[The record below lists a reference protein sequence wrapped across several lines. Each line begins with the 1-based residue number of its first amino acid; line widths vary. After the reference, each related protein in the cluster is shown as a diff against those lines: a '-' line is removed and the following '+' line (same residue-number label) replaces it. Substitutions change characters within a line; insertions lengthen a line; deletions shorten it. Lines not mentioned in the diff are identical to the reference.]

1 MRSGGFTTPRTVSQR
16 VSPMLNRIF
25 KRKSQLAVVFA
36 LGTCL
41 GLSSLGG
48 CQRKE
53 RVVDVR
59 TPAGDVT
66 VDRNVDNGDVEVKTD
81 TD

>member
-1 MRSGGFTTPRTVSQR
+1 MFMP
-16 VSPMLNRIF
+16 LL
-25 KRKSQLAVVFA
+25 RKNTQLAVALA

-41 GLSSLGG
+41 GLVALGG

-66 VDRNVDNGDVEVKTD
+66 VDRNVDNGDVEVKTNAK
-81 TD
+81 